1 MPKLQGALETITE
14 LLKGENILTGPQI
27 GYSIF
32 RESLE
37 SWLSLHF
44 RIVFS
49 KYNFLNSWL
58 LLMPINTS
66 MLKRKSPPSLES
78 SSDARDGAKAEA
90 CKGVRGSLDTYLCAL
105 GQNA

>member
-44 RIVFS
+44 RVVFS
-49 KYNFLNSWL
+49 NMFPNLASAHAT
-58 LLMPINTS
+58 NTS

-78 SSDARDGAKAEA
+78 SSTDGATWYLQE
-90 CKGVRGSLDTYLCAL
+90 CQGSLDTYLCAL
-105 GQNA
+105 GQNT